1 MTGADSV
8 VKMLLL
14 GLAAGTI
21 GGMFGIGGG
30 LIMVPAL
37 ILLFGLD
44 LKTATGTSLFA
55 QLLPVGLLG
64 VLEYY
69 RRGEVQIVSG
79 LWIAVGIL
87 FGVLIG
93 AKLTG
98 LLPAS
103 EVKRAYGVFLIAV
116 GIYFLLWDPSKFKAR
131 PNPVPNAAAPAPGT
145 QVH

>member
-1 MTGADSV
+1 MTGADV
-8 VKMLLL
+8 IVKMLVL
-14 GLAAGTI
+14 GLTAGTI

-37 ILLFGLD
+37 ILVFGLD

-55 QLLPVGLLG
+55 QLLPVGVLG

-69 RRGEVQIVSG
+69 RRGEVQIGSG
-79 LWIAVGIL
+79 LWLAVGIL
-87 FGVLIG
+87 FGALIG

-103 EVKRAYGVFLIAV
+103 DVKRAYGVFLIGV
-116 GIYFLLWDPSKFKAR
+116 GVYFLFWSPSKFKAATK
-131 PNPVPNAAAPAPGT
+131 PVPSAAVPAPGG